1 MVELYLESIKS
12 DCLLFIET
20 KRSWNLAPRTMDMNN
35 FILKIKRAETPFYAF
50 LHRFIKSVKR
60 VNIPSIKVI
69 HLPLY
74 YMAKSINKLVKKIIH
89 LFWSVPVFSARCTK
103 VGKGLQLPNGI
114 PLVAGDHLKIYLG
127 DNVSILRSTIGA
139 SKVFDEP
146 VLKVGDN
153 SSIGYGTV
161 ISVAKEVE
169 IGDDCLI
176 APHCIIMDS
185 DDHPIS
191 PQKRLEYKPVDLDD
205 VKPVKIG
212 NNVWIG
218 AYSAILKG
226 VTIGD
231 NSIIATHSVV
241 TRDVLPNCIYAGYP
255 ARHIIKNIDKL

>member
-1 MVELYLESIKS
+1 
-12 DCLLFIET
+12 
-20 KRSWNLAPRTMDMNN
+20 MNN

-50 LHRFIKSVKR
+50 LHRFIKSVQR
-60 VNIPSIKVI
+60 VHIPSIKVV

-74 YMAKSINKLVKKIIH
+74 YMAKGINKLVKKTIH
-89 LFWSVPVFSARCTK
+89 LFWSVPVFSARCSK
-103 VGKGLQLPNGI
+103 VGKGLRLPNGI
-114 PLVAGDHLKIYLG
+114 PLVIGDHLKIYLG

-146 VLKVGDN
+146 ILKVGSN
-153 SSIGYGTV
+153 SGIGYGTV
-161 ISVAKEVE
+161 ISVAKEVN
-169 IGDDCLI
+169 IGDNCMI

-191 PQKRLEYKPVDLDD
+191 PQKRLDSVPVDPED

-218 AYSAILKG
+218 AYSTILKG

-241 TRDVLPNCIYAGYP
+241 TRDVLPNCIYAGFP
-255 ARHIIKNIDKL
+255 ARPTVRDIDKLDREG